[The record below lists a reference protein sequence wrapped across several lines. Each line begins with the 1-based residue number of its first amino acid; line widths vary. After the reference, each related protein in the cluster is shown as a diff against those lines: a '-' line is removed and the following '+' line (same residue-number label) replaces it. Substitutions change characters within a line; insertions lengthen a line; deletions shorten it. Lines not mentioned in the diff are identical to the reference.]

1 MEENKEKKEKT
12 GFMAQARSVI
22 IAIIAALSA
31 IICVSIFT
39 GGLVDY
45 KKSGGGSGIPATG
58 SASCDF
64 ESDLIVWRGSF
75 SVHGDTPRDAYAII
89 KKDAELVRQYLEEN
103 HVAEDEMIFSSVNI
117 SQTYTSRYDEEGKYL
132 GDETDGYDLTQS
144 LTVSSYDI
152 DKVENISRDITKL
165 IESGVEFESELPE
178 YYYTKLDEVKLDLIE
193 KATANAKERI
203 DIMSAGSGAK
213 AGKLLSATL
222 GVFQITAKNSGS
234 ESYSYDGYLDTS
246 SRYKTANITVR
257 LNYAAE

>member
-1 MEENKEKKEKT
+1 MEENKEKKVKN
-12 GFMAQARSVI
+12 GFPGQGWSVLT
-22 IAIIAALSA
+22 ALIVSVSA

-45 KKSGGGSGIPATG
+45 KKSSGSNGITATG

-75 SVHGDTPRDAYAII
+75 SVHGDTPKEAYGII
-89 KKDAELVRQYLEEN
+89 KKDAELVKQYLEEN
-103 HVAEDEMIFSSVNI
+103 KVGEDEMIFSSVNI

-132 GDETDGYDLTQS
+132 GDEPNGYDLTQS

-203 DIMSAGSGAK
+203 DIMSKSSGAQTE
-213 AGKLLSATL
+213 KLQSASL

-234 ESYSYDGYLDTS
+234 EAYSYDGYLDTS
-246 SRYKTANITVR
+246 SRVKTAMITVR
-257 LNYAAE
+257 LNYSVR